1 MHVLTCFL
9 RCDPLS
15 SKPLFQREIF
25 WWWGPAKLF
34 PALQQWPQQS
44 AVLRSPLLRMERGCQ
59 KEWLRK
65 EKGRKTQHL
74 KHNREQA
81 VLRLVGWETMGG
93 PRGGCCISSELARSQ
108 NSCRF
113 RGDTSLVF
121 TLGVTLTFHLSTSV
135 FIKCG
140 LRQTWR

>member
-1 MHVLTCFL
+1 M
-9 RCDPLS
+9 
-15 SKPLFQREIF
+15 
-25 WWWGPAKLF
+25 A
-34 PALQQWPQQS
+34 S
-44 AVLRSPLLRMERGCQ
+44 AVGGSPQPSSEDGARMSE
-59 KEWLRK
+59 EWLRK

-93 PRGGCCISSELARSQ
+93 PRGGCCISSKLARSQ

-113 RGDTSLVF
+113 RDDTSLVF

-140 LRQTWR
+140 PSRPGGKYLMAVVNEYSSLASLIPFGGLCFPIVSEGFCQS